1 MVRFNRVHSAQ
12 PARADVLRRAGFTLI
27 ELLVV
32 ISIIA
37 LLIGLLLPALSRAR
51 EAARQTGCLSN
62 VRQMGQ
68 SFQIYSD
75 DFKNWYP
82 MVPWKDANSQPV
94 YDREEGQH
102 EYGGLSGFFNLYNY
116 SSPRGR
122 YSDGTTKPVMKGY
135 VNDGAM
141 LLCPADKLDNT
152 DNAYR
157 GGVRQPTAQ
166 VLLEGDP
173 NNLATQPGVSWF
185 NISYLYIA
193 GLRSDEPGPLAVFA
207 DETNWSDFGTKAF
220 DRQGQKGY
228 FDEDNHGSA
237 GGNVFFNDGH
247 GSWVANDDIL
257 GIYDTIDKLRG
268 TQQSN
273 RSSNEQIH
281 TID

>member
-1 MVRFNRVHSAQ
+1 MVRLNRIQTIRTAC
-12 PARADVLRRAGFTLI
+12 AGAGRRTAFTLI

-62 VRQMGQ
+62 VRQMGT
-68 SFQIYSD
+68 SFQLYSD
-75 DFKNWYP
+75 DFKSWYP
-82 MVPWKDANSQPV
+82 MVPWRNASGQQV
-94 YDREEGQH
+94 YDREEAQH
-102 EYGGLSGFFNLYNY
+102 QYGGLSGFFNLYNY
-116 SSPRGR
+116 SAPQGH
-122 YSDGTTKPVMKGY
+122 YSDDTTKPVMHGY
-135 VNDGAM
+135 VNDGGM
-141 LLCPADKLDNT
+141 LICPSDKLDNT

-157 GGVRQPTAQ
+157 GGQRQPTPQSQ
-166 VLLEGDP
+166 VEADP
-173 NNLATQPGVSWF
+173 NNLTGRPGVSWF

-220 DRQGQKGY
+220 DRQGTKGY
-228 FDEDNHGSA
+228 FEDDNHGAA

-247 GSWVANDDIL
+247 GNWVKNEVIL
-257 GIYDTIDKLRG
+257 DIYDTIDKLRG
-268 TQQSN
+268 TQQSQ